1 MTKQQFRDFCADRY
15 ILLDGAT
22 GSNLIKKGMPSGVCP
37 EQWILE
43 HPQALVELQR
53 DYVAAGTNILYAP
66 TFTANRIKLEE
77 YGLADRQEE
86 MIHGLVALSRQAGDA
101 RGGQPEEG
109 SAAGENRALTAAE
122 VTAGTANGREQVLV
136 AGDLTMTGQQLRPMG
151 TMELETLIEVYK
163 EQIRMLE
170 SAGVDLL
177 VVETMMSLGET
188 RAALIAARETT
199 ELPVMVTMTFEA
211 DGRTLFGTDA
221 ETAAIVLESL
231 GADAIGVNC
240 STGPAKMKGIVEAM
254 ARVSTLPLIAKPNAG
269 LPAVDSQG
277 QTVYDMDSADF
288 VAEMEELI
296 EAGAVIL
303 GGCCG
308 TDPSYIAELK
318 RLVQGKKPRER
329 QGRRDGI
336 RYLTGERKTL
346 AFGLEDPFMIIGER
360 INPTGKKKLQEQLR
374 NGNMD
379 LVLQFAQEQDDCG
392 ASVLDVNMGMSGID
406 EKAMM
411 LRVLEEVQGVTD
423 LPLSLDSSHIEVLE
437 AALRH
442 YPGRALVNSVSYET
456 EKYEKLLP
464 IVQKYGA
471 MFILLPLSDKG
482 LPEDLEEKKQI
493 IDRIVTRALEL
504 GMRRE
509 DIVVDGLVTTIG
521 ANKRAGME
529 TLETIRYCKAQGL
542 ATVCG
547 LSNISFGMPA
557 RPYVNTAF
565 LTLAI
570 YEGLTMAIA
579 NPSQEMLVCGALA
592 TDMLKV
598 KKDADLR
605 YIEYAS
611 QLQSTS
617 GIPAGAGKFG
627 AAASVGQGNPETLSG
642 VGQGKSVTSAGMSQG
657 EPVAAAAMG
666 QSNPGA
672 VSAFGQSD
680 GSAGAPQTYLQKISD
695 AVLRGNRNGIAAM
708 TAEAVAAGEDPG
720 ALLNDSLLPAI
731 NKVGDLFEKKKYFL
745 PQLIASAEAM
755 KNAIEVL
762 EPYLLKEQDGDSMP
776 VVVIATVEGDIHDIG
791 KNLVAL
797 MLKNYGFKV
806 IDLGKDVPKETI
818 VQAAKEY
825 HADIIALSALMTTTM
840 QRMREVVALARQEG
854 VTARIMIGGAVITQE
869 YADEIHADG
878 YSKDAAEAVKLARR
892 MLGMMNTEE

>member
-1 MTKQQFRDFCADRY
+1 MTKQQFRDYCRDRY

-22 GSNLIKKGMPSGVCP
+22 GSNLIKRGMPSGVCP

-43 HPQALVELQR
+43 HPQALVELQES
-53 DYVAAGTNILYAP
+53 YVEAGTNILYAP

-77 YGLADRQEE
+77 YGLEARQEE
-86 MIHGLVALSRQAGDA
+86 IIEGLVALSRQATGRLTTGVDM
-101 RGGQPEEG
+101 
-109 SAAGENRALTAAE
+109 AAIAAE
-122 VTAGTANGREQVLV
+122 EADRMGQGQSFTLV
-136 AGDLTMTGQQLRPMG
+136 AGDLTMTGQQLRPVG
-151 TMELETLIEVYK
+151 TMELETLITVYK
-163 EQIRMLE
+163 EQIRLME

-188 RAALIAARETT
+188 RAALIAAREVS

-221 ETAAIVLESL
+221 RTAAIVLESL

-240 STGPAKMKGIVEAM
+240 STGPAKMREIVEAM
-254 ARVSTLPLIAKPNAG
+254 AQVSSLPLIAKPNAG
-269 LPAVDSQG
+269 LPAVDEQG
-277 QTVYDMDSADF
+277 QTVYDMDSDTF
-288 VAEMEELI
+288 VAEMEELVA
-296 EAGAVIL
+296 AGAVIL

-308 TDPSYIAELK
+308 TDPAYIAGLR
-318 RLVQGKKPRER
+318 RLVQDRKPAER
-329 QGRRDGI
+329 DRRPEGI
-336 RYLTGERKTL
+336 RYLTSERQTV
-346 AFGLEDPFMIIGER
+346 AFGLEDPFMIVGER

-374 NGNMD
+374 AGCMD
-379 LVLQFAQEQDDCG
+379 MVLQFAQEQDACG
-392 ASVLDVNMGMSGID
+392 ASILDINMGMSGID

-411 LRVLEEVQGVTD
+411 LQVLEEVQGVTG
-423 LPLSLDSSHIEVLE
+423 LPLSLDSSHVEVLE

-456 EKYEKLLP
+456 EKFEKLLP

-471 MFILLPLSDKG
+471 MFILLPLSDEG
-482 LPEDLEEKKQI
+482 LPRDLEGKKQI

-521 ANKRAGME
+521 ANKQAGME
-529 TLETIRYCKAQGL
+529 TLETIRYCKSQGL
-542 ATVCG
+542 ATICG

-592 TDMLKV
+592 TDLLKV
-598 KKDADLR
+598 KRDADLR
-605 YIEYAS
+605 YIEFAS
-611 QLQSTS
+611 RLQPVADSVS
-617 GIPAGAGKFG
+617 GRNSSQSSAGV
-627 AAASVGQGNPETLSG
+627 AAVNSGQGDGSGKTANP
-642 VGQGKSVTSAGMSQG
+642 GQGIS
-657 EPVAAAAMG
+657 
-666 QSNPGA
+666 
-672 VSAFGQSD
+672 
-680 GSAGAPQTYLQKISD
+680 APQTHLERLTD
-695 AVLRGNRNGIAAM
+695 AVLKGNRKGIAAM
-708 TAEAVAAGEDPG
+708 TEQAISEGEDPG
-720 ALLNDSLLPAI
+720 RLLNEGLLPAI
-731 NKVGDLFEKKKYFL
+731 GRVGDLFEQKKYFL

-762 EPYLLKEQDGDSMP
+762 EPHLLKDQNTESMP
-776 VVVIATVEGDIHDIG
+776 VIVIATVEGDIHDIG

-806 IDLGKDVPKETI
+806 VDLGKDVPKEAI
-818 VQAAKEY
+818 VQAAREH

-840 QRMREVVALARQEG
+840 QRMREVISFARQEG
-854 VTARIMIGGAVITQE
+854 ITARIMIGGAVITQE

-892 MLGMMNTEE
+892 LLGMMNTEE